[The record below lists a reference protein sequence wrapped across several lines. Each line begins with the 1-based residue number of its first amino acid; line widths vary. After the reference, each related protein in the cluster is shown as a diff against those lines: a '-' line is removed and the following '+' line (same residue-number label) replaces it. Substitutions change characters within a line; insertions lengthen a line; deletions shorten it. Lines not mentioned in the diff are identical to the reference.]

1 MNVFITGAGRGIG
14 LGFAV
19 HYLKMGHTVYGCYRT
34 ESEELSVLADKY
46 NDLNIVQWDVTHP
59 ATKLFLESLPAEID
73 LVINNAGIYGPNKD
87 GQSLKK
93 ITAESMHEVFDVDCV
108 APLRVVQ
115 TLLPRLRRPGAII
128 ANISSKM
135 GSSSDNT
142 SGGTYAYRAAKAAL
156 IIVSKSMAVD
166 LQGEGINV
174 ITLHPGWVRTDMVG
188 FTGLIE
194 VSESV
199 EGMIN
204 VIDNINDYTPG
215 DLVAFDGSVIP
226 Y

>member
-14 LGFAV
+14 LGFVV
-19 HYLKMGHTVYGCYRT
+19 HYLNLGHSVYACYRS
-34 ESEELSVLADKY
+34 ESDELSALAEKH
-46 NDLNIVQWDVTHP
+46 NDLNIVQWDVTRP
-59 ATKLFLESLPAEID
+59 ATEHFLQSLPAQID
-73 LVINNAGIYGPNKD
+73 LVINNAGIYGPKQD

-93 ITAESMHEVFDVDCV
+93 ISSEAMHEVFDVDCV
-108 APLRVVQ
+108 APIRVVQ
-115 TLLPRLRRPGAII
+115 TLHSKLRRPGAII

-166 LQGEGINV
+166 LQPEGINV

-199 EGMIN
+199 DGMVS
-204 VIDNINDYTPG
+204 VIDNIDDYQPG

>member
-14 LGFAV
+14 LGFVV
-19 HYLKMGHTVYGCYRT
+19 HYLNLGHSVYACYRS
-34 ESEELSVLADKY
+34 ESDELSVLAEKH
-46 NDLNIVQWDVTHP
+46 NDLNIVQWDVTRP
-59 ATKLFLESLPAEID
+59 ATEHFLHSLPAQID
-73 LVINNAGIYGPNKD
+73 LVINNAGIYGPKQD

-93 ITAESMHEVFDVDCV
+93 ISSEAMHEVFDVDCV
-108 APLRVVQ
+108 APIRVVQ
-115 TLLPRLRRPGAII
+115 TLLSKLRRPGAII

-135 GSSSDNT
+135 GSSSDNS

-166 LQGEGINV
+166 LQPEGINV

-199 EGMIN
+199 DGMVS
-204 VIDNINDYTPG
+204 VIDNIDDYQPG

>member
-1 MNVFITGAGRGIG
+1 
-14 LGFAV
+14 
-19 HYLKMGHTVYGCYRT
+19 
-34 ESEELSVLADKY
+34 
-46 NDLNIVQWDVTHP
+46 
-59 ATKLFLESLPAEID
+59 
-73 LVINNAGIYGPNKD
+73 
-87 GQSLKK
+87 
-93 ITAESMHEVFDVDCV
+93 
-108 APLRVVQ
+108 
-115 TLLPRLRRPGAII
+115 
-128 ANISSKM
+128 M

-166 LQGEGINV
+166 LQDEGINV

-199 EGMIN
+199 EGMIS